1 MSVKPISLRML
12 ETLFTC
18 EEAQHEAVYMRRVE
32 RPQARE
38 GRLERLKLQKVEAYA
53 PKRR

>member
-18 EEAQHEAVYMRRVE
+18 EEAQHEDVYTRKVE
-32 RPQARE
+32 HPKARE
-38 GRLERLKLQKVEAYA
+38 GRLETLKLQKVRTH
-53 PKRR
+53 PKQR

>member
-18 EEAQHEAVYMRRVE
+18 EEVSCDKTYMRKVE
-32 RPQARE
+32 RLRARE
-38 GRLERLKLQKVEAYA
+38 GRLERPKLQLVKAY
-53 PKRR
+53 PK

>member
-18 EEAQHEAVYMRRVE
+18 EEVSCDKAYVRKVE
-32 RPQARE
+32 RSKGRE
-38 GRLERLKLQKVEAYA
+38 AQRKGHRLPTKRLTGQ
-53 PKRR
+53 R